1 MLLVYVFPNQWLG
14 GIQIHRYT
22 SFYAS
27 MAEGFMHQTLNLA
40 IRVRVPMEAPQ
51 KVLKIVCKA
60 VIKERLRTKPCIFNI
75 AEAVWWSHT
84 RLITL
89 VVGFNS
95 HFRNQLYSIRSECRE
110 VLISKLVGMTNIRKI
125 RHVGGTE
132 LWEVANSP

>member
-1 MLLVYVFPNQWLG
+1 MLLVYVFPNHWLG

-40 IRVRVPMEAPQ
+40 IRVRVPMEVPQ
-51 KVLKIVCKA
+51 KVLRIVCKA
-60 VIKERLRTKPCIFNI
+60 VIKDRLRTKPYIFNI

-89 VVGFNS
+89 VVEFNS
-95 HFRNQLYSIRSECRE
+95 HFRNYSPLNTYNLGRYSNLAQRLLTVE
-110 VLISKLVGMTNIRKI
+110 LKLTLRGHT
-125 RHVGGTE
+125 
-132 LWEVANSP
+132 